1 MGLAIIKG
9 LKYNIKKFSLEFP
22 MLEAFLDALVDSLKI
37 LPFLFAA
44 YLAMEYLESHT
55 EDRIRGFVKR
65 AGWMGPFWGGILGA
79 VPQCGFSAAASNLYA
94 GRAISIGTLIA
105 IFLSTSDEMLP
116 IMLSKAVPAATIL
129 KIVAL
134 KLIIA
139 VICGFLID
147 AFCHIMASRKTG
159 QPEDGEGFLI
169 ERLCEKEHCH
179 CESGS
184 IVVSALKH
192 TGNIIVFV
200 FLITLVLNLGFY
212 YLGED
217 TLARAISSRPFAG
230 LLGSALIGLIPNCG
244 ASVLLTQ
251 LYLQG
256 VLPASHMIAGLL
268 DGAGVGLLILFRVN
282 PDWKENLRICLLLYV
297 LAVLFGF
304 LIHLLG
310 ISF

>member
-1 MGLAIIKG
+1 
-9 LKYNIKKFSLEFP
+9 
-22 MLEAFLDALVDSLKI
+22 MLNAFLDALIDTLKI

-55 EDRIRGFVKR
+55 EDRIRRFVKR

-94 GRAISIGTLIA
+94 GRAVSLGTLIA

-116 IMLSKAVPAATIL
+116 IMLSSAVPVARIL
-129 KIVAL
+129 KI
-134 KLIIA
+134 LITKMLIG
-139 VICGFLID
+139 ILCGFVID
-147 AFCHIMASRKTG
+147 GICHILSSRKTG
-159 QPEDGEGFLI
+159 QPEDGGDFLI

-179 CESGS
+179 CENGS
-184 IVVSALKH
+184 IVLSALKH
-192 TGNIIVFV
+192 TGNILVFV
-200 FLITLVLNLGFY
+200 FVITLLLNLAFGF
-212 YLGED
+212 LGED
-217 TLARAISSRPFAG
+217 VITRAVSSRPVAG
-230 LLGSALIGLIPNCG
+230 LFLSALIGLIPNCG

-251 LYLQG
+251 LYLKG

-282 PDWKENLRICLLLYV
+282 PDMRENIRITVLLYS

-304 LIHLLG
+304 LIYLLG
-310 ISF
+310 VSF

>member
-1 MGLAIIKG
+1 
-9 LKYNIKKFSLEFP
+9 
-22 MLEAFLDALVDSLKI
+22 MLDAFLDALIDTLKI

-55 EDRIRGFVKR
+55 EDRVRRFVKR
-65 AGWMGPFWGGILGA
+65 AGWMGPFWGGILGGI
-79 VPQCGFSAAASNLYA
+79 PQCGFSAAASNLYA
-94 GRAISIGTLIA
+94 GRAISLGTLFA

-116 IMLSKAVPAATIL
+116 IMLSEAVSPARIL

-134 KLIIA
+134 KMLIGIL
-139 VICGFLID
+139 CGFMVD
-147 AFCHIMASRKTG
+147 GFCHLLASRKTG

-192 TGNIIVFV
+192 TGNILAFVFV
-200 FLITLVLNLGFY
+200 ITLFLNLAFHF
-212 YLGED
+212 LGED
-217 TLARAISSRPFAG
+217 TITRAVSSRPIAG
-230 LLGSALIGLIPNCG
+230 LFLSALIGLIPNCG

-256 VLPASHMIAGLL
+256 VIPASHMIAGLL

-282 PDWKENLRICLLLYV
+282 PDQRENIRIMILLYAI
-297 LAVLFGF
+297 AVLFGF
-304 LIHLLG
+304 LIYFLG